1 MSHRKN
7 KKEKGI
13 ICPLCK
19 EELLWN
25 SEFDYEDYGIEGT
38 GIVGF
43 YSCKNKKC
51 NVEDVEIF
59 TK

>member
-7 KKEKGI
+7 KEEKGI

-19 EELLWN
+19 EELLWG
-25 SEFDYEDYGIEGT
+25 SDFDYEDYGIEGT

-51 NVEDVEIF
+51 NVEDVKIF